1 MRKTITTVV
10 SASLFL
16 FVGLGTAIAEDEES
30 DEPKARPVE
39 TWTCDY
45 IDGKGPADLDAVI
58 AEWNNWMDD
67 NGQTNYFAA
76 TLTPQYFG
84 ERLFDVGWLGVWAD
98 GNAMGAGTD
107 LWVTEGGEIG
117 AKYFEVLDC
126 NSHSSF
132 VSLNVKKPP
141 QNDDESDISF
151 VLNFSNCS
159 IEDDKT
165 FDEFMAAQESWNAYA
180 DENGF
185 SSGTWIWFPIAGE
198 TNNDYDFKY
207 IVSTAD
213 HTTSGAN
220 WQLFSEGHWRK
231 SEELFDDLLDC
242 DISRVYDA
250 TVVRSVA
257 SDDD

>member
-1 MRKTITTVV
+1 MRKTIATAV
-10 SASLFL
+10 SALLFL
-16 FVGLGTAIAEDEES
+16 FVGLGAAIAQEEES
-30 DEPKARPVE
+30 DELQAHPVE

-45 IDGKGPADLDAVI
+45 KEGKGPADLDAVN
-58 AEWNNWMDD
+58 AEWNDWMDD
-67 NGQTNYFAA
+67 TGQTNYFAI

-84 ERLFDVGWLGVWAD
+84 ERLFDVGWLGAWSD
-98 GNAMGAGTD
+98 GHAMGAGTD
-107 LWVTEGGEIG
+107 LWITEGSEIG
-117 AKYFEVLDC
+117 AKYSEVLEC

-132 VSLNVKKPP
+132 VSLNVRKPP
-141 QNDDESDISF
+141 QNDDDSDVSF
-151 VLNFSNCS
+151 VLNFKNCS
-159 IEDDKT
+159 MEDGKT
-165 FDEFMAAQESWNAYA
+165 FDEFMTAQETWNAYA

-185 SSGTWIWFPIAGE
+185 ANGTWIWFPIAGE
-198 TNNDYDFKY
+198 TDDDYDFKY

-213 HTTSGAN
+213 HTMAGAN

-250 TVVRSVA
+250 TVVRLNE